1 MEVSFDVKITPGVLY
16 DYLLYHTYTGTT
28 GLLGITL
35 KENDELIG
43 VRLTDG
49 EDNVVLVTRN
59 GLCITFDEKEVR
71 LIPDFWCGG
80 ACVSSLDI
88 IYPVEEA
95 VSCKSC
101 I

>member
-28 GLLGITL
+28 GLLGTIAGAL
-35 KENDELIG
+35 LVAAYFMAGSILYLIFD
-43 VRLTDG
+43 LP
-49 EDNVVLVTRN
+49 VLPHFLYLQN
-59 GLCITFDEKEVR
+59 ILG
-71 LIPDFWCGG
+71 FWCGG

>member
-49 EDNVVLVTRN
+49 EDNVVIVKVQNTEN
-59 GLCITFDEKEVR
+59 GVEFQEIDDEELYSKLITEYKSYDLEEDEIDE
-71 LIPDFWCGG
+71 
-80 ACVSSLDI
+80 
-88 IYPVEEA
+88 
-95 VSCKSC
+95 
-101 I
+101 